1 MIPIFEPLI
10 LNSHYTKWIVRK
22 NVWKLNLETI
32 TMTIMFCHSYVL
44 DVQILSSNKVKTSSP
59 IWLIADV
66 WVVFINSV
74 HYIISIVL
82 CTLLFDNIKNEISL
96 YYPIDNG
103 NGNKK
108 VGLIRAYFVY
118 SFYNVKKD
126 EKIHLK
132 NGDPLKVK
140 RGSYTMKDMEKVS
153 SGKVKYDSLTGK
165 SVIDPTITRFGPY
178 MNKILG
184 ISNGNY
190 IDMLLSKKM
199 FSFKIN
205 KLSANDNIL
214 NGKPCNILHTGY
226 LNKDISFGDIVY
238 FEPKNVQYKKLVIG
252 TIDQLKV
259 SLVNGDGN
267 EIFSNFK
274 ISIVLHIV
282 KFFLKYIIY
291 HGSRR

>member
-1 MIPIFEPLI
+1 M
-10 LNSHYTKWIVRK
+10 Y
-22 NVWKLNLETI
+22 I
-32 TMTIMFCHSYVL
+32 TV
-44 DVQILSSNKVKTSSP
+44 D
-59 IWLIADV
+59 D
-66 WVVFINSV
+66 
-74 HYIISIVL
+74 
-82 CTLLFDNIKNEISL
+82 IKNEISL
-96 YYPIDNG
+96 DYPIDNR
-103 NGNKK
+103 NGDKK

-118 SFYNVKKD
+118 SFYNVEKD

-132 NGDPLKVK
+132 NGETLPVK
-140 RGSYTMKDMEKVS
+140 KGCYTEKDIEKVS

-165 SVIDPTITRFGPY
+165 SVIDPTINRFGPY

-205 KLSANDNIL
+205 KLSTTDNIL
-214 NGKPCNILHTGY
+214 NSRPCDILYTDY

-238 FEPKNVQYKKLVIG
+238 FEPKDVQYKKLVNG

-259 SLVNGDGN
+259 SLVDGDGN
-267 EIFSNFK
+267 EILSNFK

-282 KFFLKYIIY
+282 
-291 HGSRR
+291 